1 MTEKEIAELRRRFK
15 ADKSNISHVRGCYVN
30 ENREIISEFD
40 QSLTLSRQEETE
52 KILTVLRKT
61 LSGTPQKNLLDIEFD
76 TRQVAEGEE
85 HHLLMALRDSRL
97 EDTGAVRALFEK
109 IIQSAPVEG
118 NYLILL
124 ACDAYDVPYRGGDGM
139 RQEDASDQVFTYV
152 LCSICPVK
160 PTKDALSFYVNEN
173 RFCAVPA
180 DWVVAPPE
188 AGFLFPA
195 FDDRATNLYGALYY
209 TKNSAEIHPQ
219 LVEALF
225 RQTAPMAADT
235 QKETFQSVLAGALED
250 ACDYHVVQ
258 AVHDQLCGMVQA
270 NKENKDEAPLTVS
283 RSTVERVLQDQGV
296 PQERV
301 EEFSREFDRQF
312 GEEAELSPRNIV
324 SAGQTELKTPD
335 VRIQVNPERGDLV
348 ETRIIDGARYIL
360 IRAEE
365 SVEVNGVPI
374 CIR

>member
-15 ADKSNISHVRGCYVN
+15 PDKSNISHVRGCYVN

-40 QSLTLSRQEETE
+40 QSLTLARQEETE
-52 KILTVLRKT
+52 KILGVLRKT
-61 LSGTPQKNLLDIEFD
+61 LSGTPRKNLLDIEFD

-97 EDTGAVRALFEK
+97 EDTGAVRTLFER
-109 IIQSAPVEG
+109 IIQSAPLEG

-124 ACDAYDVPYRGGDGM
+124 ACDAYDVPYRSKDGL
-139 RQEDASDQVFTYV
+139 RQDDGSDQVFTYI
-152 LCSICPVK
+152 LGSICPVK
-160 PTKDALSFYVNEN
+160 LTKDALSYYVDEN

-209 TKNSAEIHPQ
+209 TKNSGEIHPE

-225 RQTAPMAADT
+225 RQEAPMPADA
-235 QKETFQSVLAGALED
+235 QKETFQAILAETLED
-250 ACDYHVVQ
+250 ACDYQVVQ

-270 NKENKDEAPLTVS
+270 NKENKDEPPLSVS
-283 RSTVERVLQDQGV
+283 KETVERVLLDRGV

-301 EEFSREFDRQF
+301 EAFGRQYDAQF
-312 GEEAELSPRNIV
+312 GPETDLSPRNIV

-374 CIR
+374 SIH

>member
-124 ACDAYDVPYRGGDGM
+124 AFDAYDVPYRSRDGLK
-139 RQEDASDQVFTYV
+139 QEDASEEVFSYIV
-152 LCSICPVK
+152 CSVCPVK
-160 PTKDALSFYVNEN
+160 LTRETLGFSADEN
-173 RFCAVPA
+173 RLCTLAA
-180 DWVVAPPE
+180 DWAVAAPE
-188 AGFLFPA
+188 TGFLFPA
-195 FDDRATNLYGALYY
+195 FDGRSTNCTNALLYTNGYC
-209 TKNSAEIHPQ
+209 PQ
-219 LVEALF
+219 PGGIC
-225 RQTAPMAADT
+225 QSGIWDT
-235 QKETFQSVLAGALED
+235 GTD
-250 ACDYHVVQ
+250 ACPGAD
-258 AVHDQLCGMVQA
+258 
-270 NKENKDEAPLTVS
+270 
-283 RSTVERVLQDQGV
+283 
-296 PQERV
+296 
-301 EEFSREFDRQF
+301 
-312 GEEAELSPRNIV
+312 
-324 SAGQTELKTPD
+324 
-335 VRIQVNPERGDLV
+335 GDLPLHF
-348 ETRIIDGARYIL
+348 GRYAFRCVQL
-360 IRAEE
+360 
-365 SVEVNGVPI
+365 
-374 CIR
+374 